1 MYFKDLKRW
10 MYIGVTIM
18 MTFRVIKMFNFS
30 SLKAVAN
37 RKLDLVNAQVKVKNS
52 QSVYFSNNREKMNS

>member
-1 MYFKDLKRW
+1 

>member
-10 MYIGVTIM
+10 IYIGVTIM
-18 MTFRVIKMFNFS
+18 MTLWVVKIFNFS

-37 RKLDLVNAQVKVKNS
+37 RKLDLVNA
-52 QSVYFSNNREKMNS
+52 